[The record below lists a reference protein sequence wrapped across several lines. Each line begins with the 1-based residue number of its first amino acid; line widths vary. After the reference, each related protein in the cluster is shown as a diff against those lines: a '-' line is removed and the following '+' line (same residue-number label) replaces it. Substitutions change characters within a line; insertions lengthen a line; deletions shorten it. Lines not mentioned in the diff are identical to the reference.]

1 MNDADY
7 SFVNRLNFFGL
18 LVITLVSK
26 EFRKD
31 RSLHRYHILEI
42 LTNPASVTEK
52 FTANF
57 ASHLLLLPEKI
68 SPFPGK
74 LTSLSWMKKKDNKVT
89 RKEKQKGKP
98 RKKDWSIKEVHILA
112 YAHVPKTKMKLNFI
126 LLHNVA
132 GNSARVLK
140 NYFYAFSRLIG
151 RKLVQKSE
159 LSKKNVFLLLLII

>member
-42 LTNPASVTEK
+42 LTNPASVTGK
-52 FTANF
+52 FTAIF
-57 ASHLLLLPEKI
+57 TGHLLLLPEKI

-74 LTSLSWMKKKDNKVT
+74 LTSLCSMKKKDNKVAK
-89 RKEKQKGKP
+89 KEIQKERP
-98 RKKDWSIKEVHILA
+98 RKKDQNRKEVHILA
-112 YAHVPKTKMKLNFI
+112 YAHVPKTKMKLNYFI
-126 LLHNVA
+126 LLLVA
-132 GNSARVLK
+132 GNHATVLK
-140 NYFYAFSRLIG
+140 ILFLGIFKLNWEKIGPKKRFY
-151 RKLVQKSE
+151 
-159 LSKKNVFLLLLII
+159 